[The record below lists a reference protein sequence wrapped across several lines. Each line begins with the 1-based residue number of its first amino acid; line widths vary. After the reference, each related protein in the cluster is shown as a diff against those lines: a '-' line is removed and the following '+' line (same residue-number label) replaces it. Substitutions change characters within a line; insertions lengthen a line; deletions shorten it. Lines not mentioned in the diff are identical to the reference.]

1 MILHESFHQASFCPS
16 HDVFC
21 HYTVNTFKS
30 LDSSLAMPP
39 NSCEYNFLFLLSFNM
54 DISWPM
60 LKDLIQTQEHFPF
73 IVFFF
78 FFSISE
84 VNVSVPTSLKM
95 HQERKYEWSTVSWTR
110 CPGMLALTPSPSVT
124 LDKTVKTADVQS
136 SYLTMVGKRIR
147 SLSILIYYGSMKEHI
162 SSFFFNPFFGFT
174 FYKFFYIFVLGTYF
188 LIFLL
193 CVANRF

>member
-16 HDVFC
+16 HGVFC

-39 NSCEYNFLFLLSFNM
+39 NPSEYNFLLLLSFNM

-73 IVFFF
+73 LVI

-95 HQERKYEWSTVSWTR
+95 HQERKYEWSTVPWTR
-110 CPGMLALTPSPSVT
+110 CPEMLALTPSPRVT
-124 LDKTVKTADVQS
+124 LGQTVKTADVQS
-136 SYLTMVGKRIR
+136 PYLTMVGKTIR

-162 SSFFFNPFFGFT
+162 SSFF
-174 FYKFFYIFVLGTYF
+174 
-188 LIFLL
+188 
-193 CVANRF
+193 